1 MANELN
7 IAAPTGLTLEAAI
20 YANNWAQQG
29 SNIVLTETGAGTG
42 LYVGSVPGAPAIADG
57 VYQVLFI
64 DTIGPPVDRVIGR
77 GLLYW
82 TALAEDREAVQSV
95 LADVLADT
103 SAIEPLV
110 TANLDATVSSRATP
124 ADIAAS
130 EANIL
135 AAIAALND
143 LSQADVQAAMTAQG
157 YTSAR
162 ALLLDLLD
170 AAISTRATPADI
182 AASEAVILAAIA
194 SLNDLSQADVQA
206 ALTAQGYTTARAIL
220 LDFLDVAVSS
230 RSTPA
235 QITASETNILAAIAA
250 LNNISVADILTA
262 VLGSG
267 NTVDAELSAILALS
281 NFIQGG
287 RDIDFVGSDVLGWQR
302 IERDPAGVLLR
313 RYNLFDESGSRIN
326 ETVASFIARSGMI
339 SSEVA
344 I

>member
-7 IAAPTGLTLEAAI
+7 FAAGTGLTLEAAI
-20 YANNWAQQG
+20 YANNWVQQG
-29 SNIVLTETGAGTG
+29 SNIALTETGAGTG

-110 TANLDATVSSRATP
+110 TANLDATVSS
-124 ADIAAS
+124 
-130 EANIL
+130 
-135 AAIAALND
+135 
-143 LSQADVQAAMTAQG
+143 
-157 YTSAR
+157 
-162 ALLLDLLD
+162 
-170 AAISTRATPADI
+170 RATPADI